1 MATFRYKATVQAGGC
16 FLVVFGLFWSS
27 ITLVFDVMIARTAYQ
42 RLQARSYATVPGRIT
57 RSEVIR
63 SRGSKGSTSYKP
75 KIFYTYEV
83 NGQKLTGDVY
93 HFGEMSNSDSRW
105 ANATVAAFP
114 AGKEITVYYDQT
126 DPTRAVLKTGIEGDE
141 LFLGLF
147 LTPFNC
153 FMLAIWSI
161 PLARLRRKV
170 SPEAGG
176 VQLFQE
182 RFETR
187 ARMAAF
193 MPIHAALA
201 AAGGTGFALIFIIGF
216 STGFTPSIKVAVA
229 GWSVVLGAAALAFA
243 HHRKRIN
250 SGAEDLVLDAGSRML
265 TLPCNSGRKRPMQVA
280 FSEVTAVEVK
290 CHEHRSS
297 KGGTTYSYSP
307 TLELRDGRTEEL
319 ADWYDQPK
327 ADAFSAWLRERLG
340 VEDAPPKL
348 GSQ

>member
-1 MATFRYKATVQAGGC
+1 MSKFSYKASVQSGGC

-27 ITLVFDVMIARTAYQ
+27 FVLAFDGFIARTVWQ
-42 RLQARSYATVPGRIT
+42 RLHAQSFATAPGRVT

-63 SRGSKGSTSYKP
+63 SRGSKGSSSYSA

-83 NGQKLTGDVY
+83 NGQKLTGDQY
-93 HFGEMSNSDSRW
+93 HFGNMSNSDSRW
-105 ANATVAAFP
+105 ANATVAAHP
-114 AGKEITVYYDQT
+114 AGKEVTIHYDPA

-141 LFLGLF
+141 LFLALF
-147 LTPFNC
+147 TTPFNC
-153 FMLAIWSI
+153 IMLAIWSI

-176 VQLFQE
+176 VQLFDDK
-182 RFETR
+182 FVTR

-193 MPIHAALA
+193 MPVHAALA
-201 AAGGTGFALIFIIGF
+201 AAGATGFVLIFVIGF
-216 STGFTPSIKVAVA
+216 STGFTPSIKVAVT

-243 HHRKRIN
+243 HRRKRIL
-250 SGAEDLVLDAGSRML
+250 SGAEDLVLDEGARTL
-265 TLPCNSGRKRPMQVA
+265 TLPCNRGRKRPRQVA
-280 FSEVTAVEVK
+280 FREVTAVEVRR
-290 CHEHRSS
+290 HEHRSS

-307 TLELRDGRTEEL
+307 MLELRDGRAEEL

-327 ADAFSAWLRERLG
+327 ADAFSAWLREKLG

-348 GSQ
+348 DSQ